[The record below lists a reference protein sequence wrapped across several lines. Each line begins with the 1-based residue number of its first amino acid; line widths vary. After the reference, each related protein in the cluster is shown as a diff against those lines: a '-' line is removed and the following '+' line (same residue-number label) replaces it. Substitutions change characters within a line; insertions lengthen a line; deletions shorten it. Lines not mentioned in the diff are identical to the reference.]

1 MHNPGWGWLTD
12 GSAAWV
18 ETANAA
24 GVDLVIAGHRHRF
37 SYTPPGPD
45 VDHSYHLLVV
55 GKEQIARVDAT
66 ATELEVV
73 VTGLDGSVVHTLSI
87 PRRR

>member
-1 MHNPGWGWLTD
+1 MHNPGWGWLAD
-12 GSAAWV
+12 GPDAWV

-37 SYTPPGPD
+37 SHTAPGPD
-45 VDHSYHLLVV
+45 IAHTYHLLVI
-55 GKEQIARVDAT
+55 GKEQIARVNAT
-66 ATELEVV
+66 PTELEVV
-73 VTGLDGSVVHTLSI
+73 VTGLDGSVAHTLAI